1 MIRSQRPHVVCTRYA
16 KTAII
21 GALIKPIMI
30 SGQYDWG
37 RFGAFAFINLS
48 SM

>member
-1 MIRSQRPHVVCTRYA
+1 MIRSQKPHVVCTGNA

-30 SGQYDWG
+30 SGQYDLG
-37 RFGAFAFINLS
+37 RVGAFTFINLS